1 LFWYALKSYVIIIIL
16 QAIYTMGLLSSIKDF
31 LFRPIEGG
39 SDNKGAKNSQHH
51 EHKGFSIETQPLK
64 EGGSFR
70 VQGWI
75 RKDGKEHHFIRADQ
89 SHSMES
95 GHDLSLFKAKQC
107 IDQMGDG
114 IFKS

>member
-1 LFWYALKSYVIIIIL
+1 LFWYALKLYVIIIIL
-16 QAIYTMGLLSSIKDF
+16 QAIYTMGLLST
-31 LFRPIEGG
+31 IEEG
-39 SDNKGAKNSQHH
+39 SVNKGAKSSQHH

-114 IFKS
+114 IFK

>member
-1 LFWYALKSYVIIIIL
+1 
-16 QAIYTMGLLSSIKDF
+16 MGLLSSIKDF
-31 LFRPIEGG
+31 LFRPIEEG
-39 SDNKGAKNSQHH
+39 SENKGAKSSQHQ

-114 IFKS
+114 LFK

>member
-1 LFWYALKSYVIIIIL
+1 LFWYALKSHVIIIIL
-16 QAIYTMGLLSSIKDF
+16 QAIYTMGLLSSIKAF
-31 LFRPIEGG
+31 LFRPIEEG
-39 SDNKGAKNSQHH
+39 SENKGAKSSQHQ

-114 IFKS
+114 LFK